1 MKNFFLVLLEIEIK
15 KQTTNR
21 SSLLNLAVESL
32 EKFKAQDIVKIDL
45 SGKPSIADF
54 MLIAS
59 GTSSR
64 QIRAMAEHTV
74 TMIKK
79 NIKAPVNIEG
89 LNQGDWVL
97 IDSGDIIIHLFR
109 PEVREFYN
117 LEKMWQINS
126 IQDTKIE
133 NLEI

>member
-1 MKNFFLVLLEIEIK
+1 LEIAIK

-21 SSLLNLAVESL
+21 PSLLTVAIESL

-45 SGKPSIADF
+45 SGKTSIADF

-79 NIKAPVNIEG
+79 NIKVPVNIEG

-117 LEKMWQINS
+117 LEKMWQISS
-126 IQDTKIE
+126 IQDTKSD

>member
-1 MKNFFLVLLEIEIK
+1 MEIEIK

-21 SSLLNLAVESL
+21 SSLLNVAVESL

-45 SGKPSIADF
+45 SGKTSIADF

-79 NIKAPVNIEG
+79 NINVPVNIEG

-126 IQDTKIE
+126 IQDTKTE

>member
-1 MKNFFLVLLEIEIK
+1 MEIEIK

-21 SSLLNLAVESL
+21 PSLLTVAIESL
-32 EKFKAQDIVKIDL
+32 EKFKAQDIIKIDL
-45 SGKPSIADF
+45 SGKTSIADF

-64 QIRAMAEHTV
+64 QIRAMAENTV

-79 NIKAPVNIEG
+79 NAKVSVNVEG

-117 LEKMWQINS
+117 LEKVWQISS
-126 IQDTKIE
+126 IQDTKSD

>member
-1 MKNFFLVLLEIEIK
+1 MEIEIK

-21 SSLLNLAVESL
+21 SSLLNVAVESL

-45 SGKPSIADF
+45 SGKTSIADF

-79 NIKAPVNIEG
+79 NINVPVNIEG

>member
-1 MKNFFLVLLEIEIK
+1 MEIAIK

-21 SSLLNLAVESL
+21 PSLLTVAIESL
-32 EKFKAQDIVKIDL
+32 EKFKAQDIIKIDL
-45 SGKPSIADF
+45 SGKTSIADF

-64 QIRAMAEHTV
+64 QIRAMAENTV

-79 NIKAPVNIEG
+79 NAKVSVNVEG

-117 LEKMWQINS
+117 LEKMWQISS
-126 IQDTKIE
+126 IQDTKTD

>member
-1 MKNFFLVLLEIEIK
+1 MEIAIK

-21 SSLLNLAVESL
+21 PSLLTVAIESL
-32 EKFKAQDIVKIDL
+32 EKFKAQDIIKIDL
-45 SGKPSIADF
+45 SGKTSIADF

-64 QIRAMAEHTV
+64 QIRAMAENTV

-79 NIKAPVNIEG
+79 NAKVSVNVEG
-89 LNQGDWVL
+89 LSQGDWVL

>member
-1 MKNFFLVLLEIEIK
+1 MEIEIK

-21 SSLLNLAVESL
+21 SSLLNVAVESL

-45 SGKPSIADF
+45 SGKTSIADF

-79 NIKAPVNIEG
+79 NINVPVNIEG

-117 LEKMWQINS
+117 LEKMWQLNS
-126 IQDTKIE
+126 IQDTKTE
-133 NLEI
+133 HLEI

>member
-1 MKNFFLVLLEIEIK
+1 MEIEIK

-21 SSLLNLAVESL
+21 SSLLNVAVDSL

-45 SGKPSIADF
+45 SGKTSIADF

-79 NIKAPVNIEG
+79 NINVPVNIEG

>member
-1 MKNFFLVLLEIEIK
+1 MEIEIK
-15 KQTTNR
+15 KHTTNK
-21 SSLLNLAVESL
+21 SSLLNVAVESL
-32 EKFKAQDIVKIDL
+32 KKFKAQDIVKIDL
-45 SGKPSIADF
+45 SGKTSIADF

-64 QIRAMAEHTV
+64 QIRAMAENTV

-79 NIKAPVNIEG
+79 NAKVSVNVEG

-117 LEKMWQINS
+117 LEKMWQIDS
-126 IQDTKIE
+126 IQDTKTE

>member
-1 MKNFFLVLLEIEIK
+1 MEIEIK

-21 SSLLNLAVESL
+21 SSVLNVAVESL

-45 SGKPSIADF
+45 SGKTSIADF

-79 NIKAPVNIEG
+79 NIKASVNIEG

>member
-1 MKNFFLVLLEIEIK
+1 MEIEIK

-21 SSLLNLAVESL
+21 PSLLTVAIESL
-32 EKFKAQDIVKIDL
+32 EKFKAQDIIKIDL
-45 SGKPSIADF
+45 SGKTSIADF

-64 QIRAMAEHTV
+64 QIRAMAENTV

-79 NIKAPVNIEG
+79 NAKVSVNVEG

>member
-1 MKNFFLVLLEIEIK
+1 MEIEIK
-15 KQTTNR
+15 TQTTNR
-21 SSLLNLAVESL
+21 SSLLNVAVESL
-32 EKFKAQDIVKIDL
+32 KKFKAQDIVKIDL
-45 SGKPSIADF
+45 SGKTSISDF

-64 QIRAMAEHTV
+64 QIRAMAEHKV

-79 NIKAPVNIEG
+79 NAKVSVNVEG

-126 IQDTKIE
+126 IQDTKTE

>member
-1 MKNFFLVLLEIEIK
+1 MEIEIK

-21 SSLLNLAVESL
+21 PSLLTVAIESL
-32 EKFKAQDIVKIDL
+32 EKFKAQDIIKIDL
-45 SGKPSIADF
+45 SGKTSIADF

-64 QIRAMAEHTV
+64 QIRAMAENTV

-79 NIKAPVNIEG
+79 NARVSVNVEG

-117 LEKMWQINS
+117 LEKMWQISS
-126 IQDTKIE
+126 IQDTKTD

>member
-1 MKNFFLVLLEIEIK
+1 MEIEIK

-21 SSLLNLAVESL
+21 PSLLTVAIESL
-32 EKFKAQDIVKIDL
+32 EKFKAQDIIKIDL
-45 SGKPSIADF
+45 SGKTSIADF

-64 QIRAMAEHTV
+64 QIRAMAENTV

-79 NIKAPVNIEG
+79 NAKVSVNVEG

-117 LEKMWQINS
+117 LEKMWQIS
-126 IQDTKIE
+126 PIQDTKTD

>member
-1 MKNFFLVLLEIEIK
+1 MEIAIK

-21 SSLLNLAVESL
+21 PSLLTVAIESL
-32 EKFKAQDIVKIDL
+32 EKFKAQDIIKIDL
-45 SGKPSIADF
+45 SGKTSIADF

-64 QIRAMAEHTV
+64 QIRAMAENTV

-79 NIKAPVNIEG
+79 NAKVSVNVEG

-109 PEVREFYN
+109 PEVRDFYN

-126 IQDTKIE
+126 IQDTKTE

>member
-1 MKNFFLVLLEIEIK
+1 LEIEIK

-21 SSLLNLAVESL
+21 PSLLTVAIESL
-32 EKFKAQDIVKIDL
+32 EKFKAQDIIKIDL
-45 SGKPSIADF
+45 SGKTSIADF

-64 QIRAMAEHTV
+64 QIRAMAENTV

-79 NIKAPVNIEG
+79 NAKVSVNVEG

-117 LEKMWQINS
+117 LEKMWQISS
-126 IQDTKIE
+126 IQDTKKD

>member
-1 MKNFFLVLLEIEIK
+1 MEIEIK

-21 SSLLNLAVESL
+21 PSLLTVAIESL
-32 EKFKAQDIVKIDL
+32 EKFKAQDIIKIDL
-45 SGKPSIADF
+45 SGKTSIADF

-64 QIRAMAEHTV
+64 QIRAMAENTV

-79 NIKAPVNIEG
+79 NAKVSVNVEG

-126 IQDTKIE
+126 IQDTKTE

>member
-1 MKNFFLVLLEIEIK
+1 MEIEIK

-21 SSLLNLAVESL
+21 SSLLNVAVDSL

-45 SGKPSIADF
+45 SGKTSIADF

-97 IDSGDIIIHLFR
+97 IDAGDIIIHLFR

-117 LEKMWQINS
+117 LEKMWQVDS
-126 IQDTKIE
+126 TEDASTETIE
-133 NLEI
+133 L

>member
-1 MKNFFLVLLEIEIK
+1 MEIAIK

-21 SSLLNLAVESL
+21 PSLLTVAIESL
-32 EKFKAQDIVKIDL
+32 EKFKAQDIIKIDL
-45 SGKPSIADF
+45 SGKTSIADF

-64 QIRAMAEHTV
+64 QIRAMAENTV

-79 NIKAPVNIEG
+79 NAKVSVNVEG

-117 LEKMWQINS
+117 LEKMWQI
-126 IQDTKIE
+126 QDTKTD

>member
-1 MKNFFLVLLEIEIK
+1 MEIEIK

-21 SSLLNLAVESL
+21 SSLLNVAVESL
-32 EKFKAQDIVKIDL
+32 KKFKAQDIVKIDL
-45 SGKPSIADF
+45 SGKTSIADF

-79 NIKAPVNIEG
+79 NIKAPVNIDG

-109 PEVREFYN
+109 PEDREFYN

>member
-1 MKNFFLVLLEIEIK
+1 MEIEIK

-21 SSLLNLAVESL
+21 PSLLTVAIESL
-32 EKFKAQDIVKIDL
+32 EKFKAQDIITIDL
-45 SGKPSIADF
+45 SGKTSIADF

-64 QIRAMAEHTV
+64 QIRAMAENTV

-79 NIKAPVNIEG
+79 NAKVSVNVEG

-117 LEKMWQINS
+117 LEKMWQISS
-126 IQDTKIE
+126 IQDTKTD

>member
-1 MKNFFLVLLEIEIK
+1 MEIAIK

-21 SSLLNLAVESL
+21 PSLLTVAIESL
-32 EKFKAQDIVKIDL
+32 EKFKAQDIIKIDL
-45 SGKPSIADF
+45 SGKTSIADF

-64 QIRAMAEHTV
+64 QIRAMAENTV

-79 NIKAPVNIEG
+79 NAKVSVNVEG

-117 LEKMWQINS
+117 LEKMWQISS
-126 IQDTKIE
+126 IQDTKKD

>member
-1 MKNFFLVLLEIEIK
+1 MEIEIK
-15 KQTTNR
+15 KHTTNK
-21 SSLLNLAVESL
+21 SSLLNVAVESL
-32 EKFKAQDIVKIDL
+32 KKFKAQDIVKIDL
-45 SGKPSIADF
+45 SGKTSIADF

>member
-1 MKNFFLVLLEIEIK
+1 MEIEIK

-21 SSLLNLAVESL
+21 SSLLNVAVESL

-45 SGKPSIADF
+45 SGKTSIADF

-79 NIKAPVNIEG
+79 NIKVPVNIEG

>member
-1 MKNFFLVLLEIEIK
+1 MEIAIK

-21 SSLLNLAVESL
+21 PSLLTVAIESL
-32 EKFKAQDIVKIDL
+32 EKFKAQDIIKIDL
-45 SGKPSIADF
+45 SGKTSIADF

-64 QIRAMAEHTV
+64 QIRAMAENTV

-79 NIKAPVNIEG
+79 NAKVSVNVEG

-117 LEKMWQINS
+117 LEKMWQISS
-126 IQDTKIE
+126 IQDTKSDI
-133 NLEI
+133 LEI

>member
-1 MKNFFLVLLEIEIK
+1 MEIEIK

-21 SSLLNLAVESL
+21 PSLLTVAIESL
-32 EKFKAQDIVKIDL
+32 EKFKAQDIIKIDL
-45 SGKPSIADF
+45 SGKTSIADF

-64 QIRAMAEHTV
+64 QIRAMAENTV

-79 NIKAPVNIEG
+79 NAKVSVNVEG

-117 LEKMWQINS
+117 LEKMWQIS
-126 IQDTKIE
+126 SVQDTKTE

>member
-1 MKNFFLVLLEIEIK
+1 MEIETK

-21 SSLLNLAVESL
+21 PSLLTVAIESL
-32 EKFKAQDIVKIDL
+32 EKFKAQDIIKIDL
-45 SGKPSIADF
+45 SGKTSIADF

-64 QIRAMAEHTV
+64 QIRAMAENTV

-79 NIKAPVNIEG
+79 NAKVSVNVEG

-117 LEKMWQINS
+117 LEKMWQISS
-126 IQDTKIE
+126 IQDTKKD

>member
-1 MKNFFLVLLEIEIK
+1 MEIAIK

-21 SSLLNLAVESL
+21 PSLLTVAIESL
-32 EKFKAQDIVKIDL
+32 EKFKAQDIIKIDL
-45 SGKPSIADF
+45 SGKTSIADF

-64 QIRAMAEHTV
+64 QIRAMAENTV

-79 NIKAPVNIEG
+79 NAKVSVNVEG

-117 LEKMWQINS
+117 LEKMWQISS
-126 IQDTKIE
+126 IQDTKTE

>member
-1 MKNFFLVLLEIEIK
+1 LEIEIK

-21 SSLLNLAVESL
+21 PSLLTVAIESL
-32 EKFKAQDIVKIDL
+32 EKFKAQDIIKIDL
-45 SGKPSIADF
+45 SGKTSIADF

-64 QIRAMAEHTV
+64 QIRAMAENTV

-79 NIKAPVNIEG
+79 NAKVSVNVEG

-117 LEKMWQINS
+117 LEKMWQISS
-126 IQDTKIE
+126 IQDTKTD

>member
-1 MKNFFLVLLEIEIK
+1 MEIEIK

-21 SSLLNLAVESL
+21 SSLLNVAVESL

-45 SGKPSIADF
+45 SGKTSIADF

-74 TMIKK
+74 TMIKR

>member
-1 MKNFFLVLLEIEIK
+1 MEIAIK

-21 SSLLNLAVESL
+21 PSLLTVAIESL
-32 EKFKAQDIVKIDL
+32 EKFKAQDIIKIDL
-45 SGKPSIADF
+45 SGKTSIADF

-64 QIRAMAEHTV
+64 QIRAMAENTV

-79 NIKAPVNIEG
+79 NAKVSVNVEG